1 MMSKGVVQKM
11 SRLRSNRSIKTR
23 KFHTA
28 GNRAEGRWVEEAATT
43 ATSIQKEGAMH
54 RHIQWQAIPQK

>member
-1 MMSKGVVQKM
+1 M